1 VATEEDRKKHRAARR
16 KMTAEERTHQIVTTA
31 ASLFDQAGYSTTTM
45 DDIAVAVG
53 VAKPTLYHYFDSKD
67 RILAAIHEEFIDLLI
82 SRHDERATAG
92 LMPAQLLLEVMA
104 DILEL
109 METHRGHVRVFFNHH
124 RELPEEVQATMRA
137 KRDSYEQMV
146 ENLYVEGMAAGT
158 FRKAD
163 AKLASLATFGMCNWA
178 YQWFRPGGPMRTRE
192 IAYQFWG
199 FLVHG
204 LENPDTRRA
213 LTDVSANAQAN

>member
-1 VATEEDRKKHRAARR
+1 MATEEDKKRRAARL
-16 KMTAEERTHQIVTTA
+16 KMTAEERKHQIVTTA

-45 DDIAVAVG
+45 DDIAQAVG

-92 LMPAQLLLEVMA
+92 LKPEQLLLEVMA

-124 RELPEEVQATMRA
+124 RELPVEVQATMRA
-137 KRDSYEQMV
+137 KRDDYERMV
-146 ENLYVEGMAAGT
+146 ENLYIEGMAEGT

-204 LENPDTRRA
+204 LENPETRRA
-213 LTDVSANAQAN
+213 LTDVSTNARVN

>member
-1 VATEEDRKKHRAARR
+1 VATEEDKKRRAARR
-16 KMTAEERTHQIVTTA
+16 KMTAEERKQQIVTTA
-31 ASLFDQAGYSTTTM
+31 ASLFDQAGYSITTM
-45 DDIAVAVG
+45 DDIAGAVG

-82 SRHDERATAG
+82 SRHDERASAG
-92 LMPAQLLLEVMA
+92 LMPEQLLLEVMA

-137 KRDSYEQMV
+137 KRDDYERMV

-204 LENPDTRRA
+204 LENPEARPARIDA
-213 LTDVSANAQAN
+213 GEKAGAN

>member
-1 VATEEDRKKHRAARR
+1 
-16 KMTAEERTHQIVTTA
+16 
-31 ASLFDQAGYSTTTM
+31 M
-45 DDIAVAVG
+45 DDIALAVG
-53 VAKPTLYHYFDSKD
+53 VAKPTLYHYLYSKD
-67 RILAAIHEEFIDLLI
+67 RILSAIHEEFIDLLI

-92 LMPAQLLLEVMA
+92 LMPEQLLLEVMA

-137 KRDSYEQMV
+137 KRDAYEQMV

-163 AKLASLATFGMCNWA
+163 ATLASLATFGMCNWA
-178 YQWFRPGGPMRTRE
+178 YQWFRPGGPMRTPE
-192 IAYQFWG
+192 LAYQFWG

-204 LENPDTRRA
+204 LENPETRLA
-213 LTDVSANAQAN
+213 LADVGAKARTN

>member
-1 VATEEDRKKHRAARR
+1 VATEEDRKKRRAARR

-31 ASLFDQAGYSTTTM
+31 ASLFDQAGYSITTM
-45 DDIAVAVG
+45 DDIALAVG

-137 KRDSYEQMV
+137 KRDAYEQMV

-204 LENPDTRRA
+204 LENPETSRA
-213 LTDVSANAQAN
+213 LTDVSANARAN